1 LGVSYD
7 CFHFRV
13 TNGSTNSRFVLLEP
27 NFESSTQHRRYVC
40 DESHISAL
48 CRVRHGVCHSL
59 GRELIG
65 MEASITFVRCCA
77 TLRRQELENES
88 MALVSRIGVSLDS
101 ELLDRFDKFIAE
113 KGYDNRSEAF
123 RDLIRDRLVGSAVV
137 TSKACV
143 VGTVTLIYDHHT
155 RLLPEKLA
163 DLQHEHHEVVISTLH
178 AHLDH
183 DTCLEVVLLR
193 GKSRL
198 VQQLADK
205 LISTKGVRH
214 GRLVM
219 SSPDTVS
226 PSRHFHP

>member
-1 LGVSYD
+1 
-7 CFHFRV
+7 
-13 TNGSTNSRFVLLEP
+13 
-27 NFESSTQHRRYVC
+27 
-40 DESHISAL
+40 
-48 CRVRHGVCHSL
+48 
-59 GRELIG
+59 
-65 MEASITFVRCCA
+65 
-77 TLRRQELENES
+77 
-88 MALVSRIGVSLDS
+88 MAVSRIGVSLESD
-101 ELLDRFDKFIAE
+101 LLDRFDTFITE
-113 KGYDNRSEAF
+113 KGYENRSEAF
-123 RDLIRDRLVGSAVV
+123 RDLIRDRLVGTAVV
-137 TSKACV
+137 DSKAPV
-143 VGTVTLIYDHHT
+143 VGTVTLIYNHHT

-193 GKSRL
+193 GRSRG

-226 PSRHFHP
+226 PRRHSRH